1 MMASLPVVLRAYVAL
16 QRDISNPLIQGMTT
30 KSGRI
35 TIPLFKWME
44 YASDLE
50 EEFLSLYEAYIR
62 KHKETRAFVSLVGLS
77 YGVNKTGRERE
88 FTFDLIVDGYKVHQL
103 LAGYISESQL
113 KDISSEVNLVPVT
126 PTPQKAIR
134 KCPKTELAAA
144 TAARYSK
151 GLMTDFL
158 LNLDK
163 VTAGLQ
169 EEVKLQLTREVLA
182 RLTKH
187 VDSEHCSPTVPVHT
201 YTYVCLWFQTRFQ
214 VPCHV
219 VVSVVF

>member
-1 MMASLPVVLRAYVAL
+1 MASLPVVLRAYVAL
-16 QRDISNPLIQGMTT
+16 RRDISNPLIQGMTT

-50 EEFLSLYEAYIR
+50 EEYLSLYEAYIR
-62 KHKETRAFVSLVGLS
+62 KHKKTRAFVSLVGLS
-77 YGVNKTGRERE
+77 YGVNKTGR
-88 FTFDLIVDGYKVHQL
+88 DLIVDGYKVHQL

-113 KDISSEVNLVPVT
+113 KDISSEVNPVPVT
-126 PTPQKAIR
+126 PTPQKATR

-158 LNLDK
+158 LNLDN

-187 VDSEHCSPTVPVHT
+187 VDSEHDDEIMIKSAI
-201 YTYVCLWFQTRFQ
+201 
-214 VPCHV
+214 
-219 VVSVVF
+219 VS